1 MAKKI
6 NDDLFEGSA
15 MTFGEHLEELRS
27 ALFKSILWLAVGLGI
42 GLLVADR
49 AMQAIQKPVKE
60 ALVQYNQKRTLI
72 RLKDQLKKETGSDVI
87 SAEDE
92 AKLQQIA
99 QENTWSPEIIYI
111 EPSELRRVSALKG
124 EPWQTDETDA
134 DEKPPEDKSPDEQP
148 APEESSP
155 EDPLDKAKKD
165 ELESEEGVAQLA
177 IVPTM
182 KPVAMVTWKPTETSL
197 TALKVEEVF
206 MIWLKAG
213 LVCGAIIASPGIFW
227 HIWGFVAAGL
237 YPQEKKY
244 VWIYLPFSLGL
255 FFGGAAL
262 AYFYVFAPVLEFLFS
277 FNLSLG
283 IDPDPRISEWMSFA
297 LLLPLGFGIS
307 FQLPL
312 VMLLLNRVGL
322 IEVKSYV
329 EHWRIAVLVIC
340 VLSALLTP
348 ADPLSMLLLAV
359 PLSFL
364 YFGGIG
370 LCLWMPGR
378 RAPMAPIR

>member
-27 ALFKSILWLAVGLGI
+27 ALFKSILWLAVGLAI

-49 AMQAIQKPVKE
+49 AMDAIQKPVKE
-60 ALVQYNQKRTLI
+60 ALVQYNQKRTLM
-72 RLKDQLKKETGSDVI
+72 RLQNQLRKETGSDVI
-87 SAEDE
+87 SPEDE
-92 AKLQQIA
+92 ARLKEIA

-111 EPSELRRVSALKG
+111 EPTELKRVSELKGVPWGTSA
-124 EPWQTDETDA
+124 EPEQTPTDEEPQEEPKKDPGSEST
-134 DEKPPEDKSPDEQP
+134 ETT
-148 APEESSP
+148 EESP
-155 EDPLDKAKKD
+155 EVT
-165 ELESEEGVAQLA
+165 ETIQEMA
-177 IVPTM
+177 IVPKM
-182 KPVAMVTWKPTETSL
+182 KPVPMITWKPTETSL

-227 HIWGFVAAGL
+227 HIWSFVAAGL
-237 YPQEKKY
+237 YPHEKKY

-322 IEVKSYV
+322 VEVKSYT
-329 EHWRIAVLVIC
+329 EHWRIAILVIC

-348 ADPLSMLLLAV
+348 ADPLSMLLLAI

>member
-42 GLLVADR
+42 GLLIADK
-49 AMQAIQKPVKE
+49 AMDAIQKPVKE
-60 ALVQYNQKRTLI
+60 ALLQYNQKRTLL
-72 RLKDQLKKETGSDVI
+72 RLTEQLE
-87 SAEDE
+87 AENGGKAITAE
-92 AKLQQIA
+92 EKGKLQKIA
-99 QENTWSPEIIYI
+99 ADNTWSPEIIYI
-111 EPSELRRVSALKG
+111 EPTEVRRISELKS
-124 EPWQTDETDA
+124 EPVEPVEPVEDKPSDESTASEATDEEKTAEEPDA
-134 DEKPPEDKSPDEQP
+134 
-148 APEESSP
+148 EESST
-155 EDPLDKAKKD
+155 D
-165 ELESEEGVAQLA
+165 EALKEMA
-177 IVPTM
+177 IVPKT
-182 KPVAMVTWKPTETSL
+182 KPVPMITWKPVEASL

-227 HIWGFVAAGL
+227 HIWSFVAAGL
-237 YPQEKKY
+237 YPHEKKY

-359 PLSFL
+359 PLSLL

>member
-27 ALFKSILWLAVGLGI
+27 ALFKSILWLACGLAI
-42 GLLVADR
+42 GLLVADQ
-49 AMQAIQKPVKE
+49 AMDAIQKPVKE
-60 ALVQYNQKRTLI
+60 ALLQYNQKRTLLRLTE
-72 RLKDQLKKETGSDVI
+72 RLKAENGGKELTETDK
-87 SAEDE
+87 ERLE
-92 AKLQQIA
+92 KIA
-99 QENTWSPEIIYI
+99 ADNTWSPEIIYI
-111 EPSELRRVSALKG
+111 EPTEVRRIADLKSQ
-124 EPWQTDETDA
+124 PVD
-134 DEKPPEDKSPDEQP
+134 P
-148 APEESSP
+148 APEKPADETPAEGETTPEETPGNEHAVPSSVEP
-155 EDPLDKAKKD
+155 KTTADA
-165 ELESEEGVAQLA
+165 LEEMA
-177 IVPTM
+177 IVPTTQ
-182 KPVAMVTWKPTETSL
+182 PVPMITWKPVETSL

-227 HIWGFVAAGL
+227 HIWSFIAAGL
-237 YPQEKKY
+237 YSHEKKY

-262 AYFYVFAPVLEFLFS
+262 AYFYVFAPVLDFLFS

-312 VMLLLNRVGL
+312 VMLLLNRIGL
-322 IEVKSYV
+322 VEVRAYT
-329 EHWRIAVLVIC
+329 EHWRIALLVIC

-359 PLSFL
+359 PLSLL

-378 RAPMAPIR
+378 KAPMAPIR

>member
-42 GLLVADR
+42 GLLIADK
-49 AMQAIQKPVKE
+49 AMDAIQKPVKE
-60 ALVQYNQKRTLI
+60 ALLQYNQKRTLL
-72 RLKDQLKKETGSDVI
+72 RLTEQLE
-87 SAEDE
+87 AENGGKAITAE
-92 AKLQQIA
+92 EKGKLQKIA
-99 QENTWSPEIIYI
+99 ADNTWSPEIIYI
-111 EPSELRRVSALKG
+111 EPTEVRRISELKSEPVEPVEPVEDKPSDESTAPESTDEEKTAEEPDAEEKTTAEALK
-124 EPWQTDETDA
+124 EM
-134 DEKPPEDKSPDEQP
+134 
-148 APEESSP
+148 
-155 EDPLDKAKKD
+155 
-165 ELESEEGVAQLA
+165 A
-177 IVPTM
+177 IVPKTQ
-182 KPVAMVTWKPTETSL
+182 PVPMITWKPVEASL

-227 HIWGFVAAGL
+227 HIWSFVAAGL
-237 YPQEKKY
+237 YPHEKKY

-359 PLSFL
+359 PLSLL

>member
-27 ALFKSILWLAVGLGI
+27 ALFKSILWLAIGLAI
-42 GLLVADR
+42 GLLLAN
-49 AMQAIQKPVKE
+49 QAIHAIEKPVKD
-60 ALVQYNQKRTLI
+60 ALVKYNQLRTLQ
-72 RLKDQLKKETGSDVI
+72 RLKDQLKEQTGNETISQEKET
-87 SAEDE
+87 E
-92 AKLQQIA
+92 LLQIA
-99 QENTWSPEIIYI
+99 KANQWSPEILYV
-111 EPSELRRVSALKG
+111 EPAEVKRISDLKDKPSPALNPEAMG
-124 EPWQTDETDA
+124 QMDLDEMI
-134 DEKPPEDKSPDEQP
+134 
-148 APEESSP
+148 
-155 EDPLDKAKKD
+155 KD
-165 ELESEEGVAQLA
+165 LA
-177 IVPTM
+177 IVPQTA
-182 KPVAMVTWKPTETSL
+182 PVAMVTWKKTEASL
-197 TALKVEEVF
+197 VALKVEEVF

-213 LVCGAIIASPGIFW
+213 LVCGAIIASPMIFW
-227 HIWGFVAAGL
+227 HIWQFVAAGL
-237 YPQEKKY
+237 YPHEKKY
-244 VWIYLPFSLGL
+244 IWIYLPFSLGL

-277 FNLSLG
+277 FNLALG

-312 VMLLLNRVGL
+312 VMLLLNRIGM
-322 IEVKSYV
+322 IEVKSYT
-329 EHWRIAVLVIC
+329 EHWRIAILVIC

-378 RAPMAPIR
+378 RAPLAPIRPS